1 MRTETTI
8 LTILL
13 LTVAVSLF
21 LSMTP
26 LQAQVVSV
34 TVTWQLSINVTGDA
48 TGTILPIDNTFY
60 SQYPVSRGLLLTA
73 EDGSTGHRV
82 VATTRVAAG
91 STKQY
96 VFSTWTSPPPGL
108 LASNPNGTFTWPSKS
123 SAEIANYTTQ
133 YGQTLCYTVS
143 GGGTPLAPSF
153 TANQLGSPFSQTLTT
168 SATTYYFDSGSDWVE
183 TDPLTGSGN
192 SERWQS
198 NQTLI
203 GTISGALT
211 LNITYYHQ
219 LQQTLSYS
227 VAGGGS
233 PTAPTFTANQFGS
246 STSATLTSKASG
258 TWFDANASWT
268 VTNPLGGSTNS
279 ERWFYLHANGRI
291 LGAQTLVFSYSHQY
305 YLAIQVNPSNSGNTS
320 PSGFFDYG
328 GEIQI
333 SATANPGYAFKNWTG
348 SGAGSFTGTLNSA
361 LVTLN
366 EAVTETAFFTSQSE
380 VSITVTSSP
389 TGSGFLI
396 VDGTSIVSPYTYSWT
411 PGTTHTIAAS
421 SPVGGAAAIRY
432 IWQSWSDGGAES
444 HTITVPSSSN
454 TFTANFQQQYQ
465 LTITATTGG
474 TTIPAPS
481 SYWYDSGQ
489 SVSVAAAANS
499 GYDFSNWS
507 LDGGNAG
514 LTNPLTVTM
523 SSSHTLVGNFE
534 QVPFITTAT
543 VVQIIE
549 VASSLL
555 AIGAVVY
562 GVYRAVKSRRR
573 KSLRKYL
580 EAGRAKH

>member
-21 LSMTP
+21 LSMKP
-26 LQAQVVSV
+26 LQAQGVSV
-34 TVTWQLSINVTGDA
+34 TVTWQLSINVTGNA
-48 TGTILPIDNTFY
+48 TGTILTIDNTSYTQNQF
-60 SQYPVSRGLLLTA
+60 SRGLPLTA
-73 EDGSTGHRV
+73 EAGSTGHRV
-82 VATTRVAAG
+82 AATTRVAAA

-96 VFSTWTSPPPGL
+96 VFLTWISPPSGL

-123 SAEIANYTTQ
+123 STVTANYTTQ
-133 YGQTLCYTVS
+133 YGQTLCYSVS

-153 TANQLGSPFSQTLTT
+153 TANQLGLPFRQTLTT
-168 SATTYYFDSGSDWVE
+168 SATTYYFDSGSNWIV

-198 NQTLI
+198 NQTSI

-219 LQQTLSYS
+219 FQQTLSYS

-233 PTAPTFTANQFGS
+233 PTAPAFTANQFGS
-246 STSATLTSKASG
+246 SISATLTSKASG

-268 VTNPLGGSTNS
+268 VTNPLVGSTNS
-279 ERWFYLHANGRI
+279 ERWFSSHANGRI
-291 LGAQTLVFSYSHQY
+291 LSAQTLVFSYSHQY
-305 YLAIQVNPSNSGNTS
+305 YLAIQVNPANGGNTS
-320 PSGFFDYG
+320 TSGFFDYE

-333 SATANPGYAFKNWTG
+333 SASANPGYAFKNWTG
-348 SGAGSFTGTLNSA
+348 SGAGSFTGTLNPA

-366 EAVTETAFFTSQSE
+366 EAITETAFLTSQSA
-380 VSITVTSSP
+380 VLITVTSSP

-396 VDGTSIVSPYTYSWT
+396 VDGTSVVSPYTYSWT

-421 SPVGGAAAIRY
+421 SPVGGGTGIQY
-432 IWQSWSDGGAES
+432 VWESWSDGGAES

-454 TFTANFQQQYQ
+454 TFTATFQQQYQ
-465 LTITATTGG
+465 LTISATSGG
-474 TTIPAPS
+474 ATSPAPS

-489 SVSVAAAANS
+489 SVSVAAVANS
-499 GYDFSNWS
+499 GYDFSNWL

-514 LTNPLTVTM
+514 STNPLTVTM

-534 QVPFITTAT
+534 QVPLITTAT

-555 AIGAVVY
+555 AIGAVAY

-573 KSLRKYL
+573 KPLS
-580 EAGRAKH
+580 